1 MPDNLLER
9 LKNIIQD
16 CHLNFLIG
24 SGCSTPYI
32 PTLGNTEILLSE
44 LSKDSSI
51 TCDLRE
57 IIRASILGKFFEEI
71 VHTNFAIKASPPI
84 EPELLKVLLIYQH
97 FLTTINIILLKR
109 KSSILNK
116 QANLFTTN
124 IDIFL
129 EKALEE
135 KQIEFNDGFTGRFNP
150 IFSVANFKKSIFKQS
165 LHYDNTSEIP
175 LFNIFKIHG
184 SLTWKTFE
192 DNIYYSD
199 LDILKEIEINW
210 QTVKAKCIPFT
221 TTSVLEDL
229 KKAAKSVTHEKA
241 FSDFLEIYK
250 KLGIV
255 NPTKDKFSD
264 TILNL
269 NYYELL
275 RIFANGLE
283 KENSVLFVMGFSF
296 ADEHIR
302 EMVLRAANSNPTLLI
317 IIFAFNDL
325 SAESVKENLGHLGK
339 TFKYNNIE
347 ILKPE
352 DGNLFNLDGINNAI
366 FKPLLN
372 ELEKL

>member
-1 MPDNLLER
+1 MTEKLLER

-32 PTLGNTEILLSE
+32 PTLNNTETLLTE
-44 LSKDSSI
+44 LNQDDSI
-51 TCDLRE
+51 PGKEKE
-57 IIRASILGKFFEEI
+57 IIRASILGKFFEDVI
-71 VHTNFAIKASPPI
+71 HTNLEIKAAPPSN
-84 EPELLKVLLIYQH
+84 PDLVKVLLTYQH

-150 IFSVANFKKSIFKQS
+150 IFSVANFKKSILKQS

-175 LFNIFKIHG
+175 LFNIFKLHG
-184 SLTWKTFE
+184 SLTWKTFG
-192 DNIYYSD
+192 DKIIYSD
-199 LDILKEIEINW
+199 LAVISQIESLWESLKP
-210 QTVKAKCIPFT
+210 KCIPCT
-221 TTSVLEDL
+221 VSSKLSDL
-229 KKAAKSVTHEKA
+229 KTTVSGITHDKSFT
-241 FSDFLEIYK
+241 DFLADYK
-250 KLGIV
+250 KLSIV
-255 NPTKDKFSD
+255 NPTKDKFLD

-275 RIFANGLE
+275 RMFANGLE
-283 KENSVLFVMGFSF
+283 KENSVLFVIGFSF
-296 ADEHIR
+296 ADEHVR

-317 IIFAFNDL
+317 IVFAYDDPSSTSIRASL
-325 SAESVKENLGHLGK
+325 DSSSKA
-339 TFKYNNIE
+339 FKYSNVE
-347 ILKPE
+347 ILTPE
-352 DGNLFNLDGINNAI
+352 SGSNYDLDGVNNAI